1 MSAYF
6 ALENSEVSYALD
18 VVSHSESEVT
28 LLPPRFCRHDQRLGM
43 LKVLEK
49 FQMRRSDYTVFN
61 LLQFRKVDG

>member
-18 VVSHSESEVT
+18 VVSQSESEVT
-28 LLPPRFCRHDQRLGM
+28 NGGESEVLPARFCRHDQRLGM

-49 FQMRRSDYTVFN
+49 FQMRRPD
-61 LLQFRKVDG
+61 